1 MALLLLFSVF
11 VVSTCGLIYE
21 LICGTLASY
30 LLGDSVTQFSI
41 IIGIYLFSMGVGS
54 YFSKFVDKKLVE
66 TFIQIE
72 FLIGMMGGF
81 SALILFMAFDYVN
94 HFRPLLYGMVFM
106 VGCCVGLEIPL
117 MMRILKEHYTD
128 FKDLVSKVFTFDYI
142 GALLAS
148 LLFPLLLVPHL
159 GLVRSALLF
168 GIINVGV
175 GMLAIYTFRETLKS
189 RRALFSKAISCMVIL
204 LVGFIFSNTL
214 TTFAESRNYEGKI
227 LYSKSSK
234 YQRVVITRTDQ
245 DIRLFLNGN
254 LQFSSRDEYRY
265 HEALVHLGLSQ
276 IKEPKHILVLGGGDG
291 LAVREI
297 LKYPSIVDVTLVDLD
312 PMITHLF
319 RTVPMLSALNEQSL
333 HSSKVQVINDDA
345 FLWLRA
351 NKKKFDFI
359 IIDFPD
365 PSNFSLGK
373 LYTNAFYRQLFA
385 SLTHEGMAVIQST
398 SPFVARKSYWC
409 VANTLESVGFY
420 VKPYLTYVPAFGLWG
435 FHLVAKSDSSIPSYQ
450 LPKGLKYL
458 SYDMIPSLFDI
469 PPDMDHVKTDINAL
483 NNQALVR
490 YFEDEWNRYVV

>member
-11 VVSTCGLIYE
+11 IVSTCGLIYE

-30 LLGDSVTQFSI
+30 LLGDSVTQFST

-54 YFSKFVDKKLVE
+54 YFSKFIDKKLVE

-72 FLIGMMGGF
+72 LLIGILGGF
-81 SALILFMAFDYVN
+81 SALILFMAFDLVN
-94 HFRPLLYGMVFM
+94 HFRPLLYGMVF
-106 VGCCVGLEIPL
+106 VIGCCVGLEIPL
-117 MMRILKEHYTD
+117 MMRILKGHYTD

-168 GIINVGV
+168 GLINTAVGL
-175 GMLAIYTFRETLKS
+175 LAIWSFKGTLQ
-189 RRALFSKAISCMVIL
+189 RPHVWYSKAILCFLVLM
-204 LVGFIFSNTL
+204 VGFVGSHRL
-214 TTFAESRNYEGKI
+214 TTFAEARNYEGKI
-227 LYSKSSK
+227 LYSKSTQ
-234 YQRVVITRTDQ
+234 YQRIVLTRTDN

-276 IKEPKHILVLGGGDG
+276 IDNPKKVLVLGGGDG

-297 LKYPSIVDVTLVDLD
+297 LKYPSIEQVTLVDLD
-312 PMITHLF
+312 PVMTQLF
-319 RTVPMLSALNEQSL
+319 RFAPLLKALNEESL
-333 HSSKVQVINDDA
+333 LSNKVNVINDDA

-351 NKKKFDFI
+351 NQQQFDFI
-359 IIDFPD
+359 VIDFPD

-373 LYTNAFYRQLFA
+373 LYTNAFYRHLYA
-385 SLTHEGMAVIQST
+385 SLTEKGMAVIQST
-398 SPFVARKSYWC
+398 SPYVARKSYWC
-409 VANTLESVGFY
+409 IAHTLENVGFY

-435 FHLVAKSDSSIPSYQ
+435 FHLVAKSIPNENYH
-450 LPKGLKYL
+450 LPSRLKYL
-458 SYDMIPSLFDI
+458 SLDLIPSLYEIPQDI
-469 PPDMDHVKTDINAL
+469 AYVKTDVNAL

-490 YFEDEWNRYVV
+490 YFEDEWQRYVG